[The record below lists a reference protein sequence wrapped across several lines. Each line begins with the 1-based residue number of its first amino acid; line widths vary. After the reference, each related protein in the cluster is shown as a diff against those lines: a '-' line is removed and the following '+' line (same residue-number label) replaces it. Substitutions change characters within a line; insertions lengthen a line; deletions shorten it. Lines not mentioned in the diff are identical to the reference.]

1 MKAFKKFSI
10 LTLIVLVI
18 LTIVIFLPK
27 KIDNNTYYKN
37 LKELNYSISYKDA
50 FPNEM
55 LRYVVLTCVVDNVC
69 NNIDE

>member
-10 LTLIVLVI
+10 LILIVLVI

-50 FPNEM
+50 
-55 LRYVVLTCVVDNVC
+55 
-69 NNIDE
+69 